1 MKIEVSLTPAL
12 YPFRT
17 LTSGHVTV
25 AIDVLRATSA
35 VCAAFQAGCDTVVP
49 LDTLEGISRYRSHG
63 YLIAAERGGKK
74 VDGAEYGNSPTEYL
88 SNDMHGVKL
97 AYSTT
102 NGTISI
108 LRGADAD
115 ITLVGA
121 FANLSAICEY
131 LKHKNKDTVLLCSGW
146 QNDFCIE
153 DTLVAGAIIE
163 RLQGVGEAH
172 GDAANMAQ
180 ALWQMAKDIVPFM
193 LIAAAVMVATHYIT
207 LSIANLWLLLL
218 ARIAVAAL
226 LYYIIMRL
234 LNVAIFK
241 ECMQFILKKRR

>member
-115 ITLVGA
+115 ITLVGT

-131 LKHKNKDTVLLCSGW
+131 LKHENKDTVLLCSGW

-153 DTLVAGAIIE
+153 DTLVAGAIVE
-163 RLQGVGEAH
+163 RLQGVGEVC
-172 GDAANMAQ
+172 GDAANMALD
-180 ALWQMAKDIVPFM
+180 LWRMAKGDPYGYCHRCTHVHRLEGFGAQADIEFAFRQDTCPVVPI
-193 LIAAAVMVATHYIT
+193 LRNGELT
-207 LSIANLWLLLL
+207 LD
-218 ARIAVAAL
+218 R
-226 LYYIIMRL
+226 
-234 LNVAIFK
+234 
-241 ECMQFILKKRR
+241 